1 MQKRQVNPWTWQ
13 DNFGYSQAWRVDA
26 PQSVVFVAGQVSLSA
41 DGQLVGEGD
50 FEVQCR
56 QVFRNLQTVLDQ
68 AGATFDDVVKFNV
81 YLVDVTNLPIYRE
94 VKAEFVKGK
103 QPGSTSVEVKSL
115 AVPGLMIEVE
125 ATAVL

>member
-13 DNFGYSQAWRVDA
+13 DNFGYSQAWRVDD
-26 PQSVVFVAGQVSLSA
+26 PQSVVFVAGQVPLSP
-41 DGQLVGEGD
+41 DGQLIGEGD
-50 FEVQCR
+50 FEAQCR
-56 QVFRNLQTVLDQ
+56 QVFRNLQTVLEE

-81 YLVDVTNLPIYRE
+81 YLLDVSNLQTYRD

-103 QPGSTSVEVKSL
+103 QPGSTSIEVKSL